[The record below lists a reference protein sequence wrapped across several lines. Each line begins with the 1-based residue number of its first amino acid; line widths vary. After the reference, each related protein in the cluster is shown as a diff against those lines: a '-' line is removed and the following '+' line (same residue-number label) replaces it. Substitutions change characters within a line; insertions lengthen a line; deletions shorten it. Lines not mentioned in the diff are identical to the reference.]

1 MLAGLETVVKF
12 YLVICIPHL
21 SNVGVS
27 VQTMR
32 KNFEDNYHF
41 TGALGHWFCCT
52 CVCFPF
58 VICLKNVRICYKTA
72 MKEEKLEKFDGKLL
86 VDIFGGNAIFNIYEK
101 KKWGLYFHFA
111 PLCVDIFFLHSC
123 HSCIALK

>member
-1 MLAGLETVVKF
+1 
-12 YLVICIPHL
+12 
-21 SNVGVS
+21 
-27 VQTMR
+27 MR

-58 VICLKNVRICYKTA
+58 VICLKNVRIRYKTD

-86 VDIFGGNAIFNIYEK
+86 VDIFGGNAISNIPEHPVFSSSK
-101 KKWGLYFHFA
+101 
-111 PLCVDIFFLHSC
+111 I
-123 HSCIALK
+123 

>member
-58 VICLKNVRICYKTA
+58 VICLKNVRIRYKTD
-72 MKEEKLEKFDGKLL
+72 MKEEKLEKFGKLL
-86 VDIFGGNAIFNIYEK
+86 VDIFGGNAIFNIPE
-101 KKWGLYFHFA
+101 H
-111 PLCVDIFFLHSC
+111 PVFFSK
-123 HSCIALK
+123 I

>member
-41 TGALGHWFCCT
+41 IGALGHWFCCT

-58 VICLKNVRICYKTA
+58 VICLKNVRIRYKTD

-86 VDIFGGNAIFNIYEK
+86 VDIFGGNAISNIPEHPVFSSSK
-101 KKWGLYFHFA
+101 
-111 PLCVDIFFLHSC
+111 I
-123 HSCIALK
+123 